1 MSDQKNY
8 NSNINTIW
16 VSTTAR
22 TGSMWVFNVTRE
34 IFKVAG
40 FNVFPSSIP
49 HTNSEMVDIYKNRA
63 LLDKDF
69 KNKYVLKV
77 HQILKANINKSKILT
92 TIRDPRDVCVSY
104 KEFNKCD
111 FNESFKA
118 AKGLIALSTIYRSF
132 DKKYICIIRYEDIE
146 TSSIE
151 IILKI
156 SKFLEIEIDE
166 NKAKEISI
174 KYSKSNIK
182 KLINEKE
189 NEINNKLKKK
199 IPIDK
204 KEIVNFLGTQ
214 RVYDLKTGFQS
225 NHISSRNTGDWKK
238 KLDKSQVEILN
249 KEFKDWLEEFGYRI

>member
-1 MSDQKNY
+1 MNPDLL
-8 NSNINTIW
+8 NS
-16 VSTTAR
+16 
-22 TGSMWVFNVTRE
+22 
-34 IFKVAG
+34 KV
-40 FNVFPSSIP
+40 
-49 HTNSEMVDIYKNRA
+49 
-63 LLDKDF
+63 
-69 KNKYVLKV
+69 
-77 HQILKANINKSKILT
+77 LT

-111 FNESFKA
+111 FNQSLKA
-118 AKGLIALSTIYRSF
+118 AKGLIALSAIYRSF
-132 DKKYICIIRYEDIE
+132 DKKYVCIIKYEDIE
-146 TSSIE
+146 TKSIE

-156 SKFLEIEIDE
+156 SKFLEIEIDK
-166 NKAKEISI
+166 NKAKEISN

-238 KLDKSQVEILN
+238 KLEKSQIEKLN
-249 KEFKDWLEEFGYRI
+249 KEFKNSLKEIEYE

>member
-1 MSDQKNY
+1 MLYSIAHRIKNLG
-8 NSNINTIW
+8 N
-16 VSTTAR
+16 
-22 TGSMWVFNVTRE
+22 
-34 IFKVAG
+34 
-40 FNVFPSSIP
+40 
-49 HTNSEMVDIYKNRA
+49 TNSRILEAQIGLK
-63 LLDKDF
+63 LLETD
-69 KNKYVLKV
+69 
-77 HQILKANINKSKILT
+77 
-92 TIRDPRDVCVSY
+92 
-104 KEFNKCD
+104 
-111 FNESFKA
+111 
-118 AKGLIALSTIYRSF
+118 
-132 DKKYICIIRYEDIE
+132 IIRYEDIE
-146 TSSIE
+146 SRSIE

-156 SKFLEIEIDE
+156 SKFLEIEIDK

-238 KLDKSQVEILN
+238 KLDKSQIEILN
-249 KEFKDWLEEFGYRI
+249 KEFKNWLKEFEYE